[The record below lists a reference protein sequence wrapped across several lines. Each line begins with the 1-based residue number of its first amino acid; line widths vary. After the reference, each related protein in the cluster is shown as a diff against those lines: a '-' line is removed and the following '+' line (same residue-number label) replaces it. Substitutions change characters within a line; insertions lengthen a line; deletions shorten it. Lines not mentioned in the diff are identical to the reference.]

1 MIVEW
6 EAVCLETW
14 KILLKNW
21 IRVKFF
27 VQDLSDCFGAK
38 NLTSHAESFH
48 IVCSRMSP
56 LNWTI
61 RMDLFSLLYGERP
74 KLNQH
79 WVLGKKT
86 SRRRRPWLRSE
97 TGKNKIYR
105 SKTVRTVSAEGHPK
119 SADDVRLFYLFFF
132 FKLYRDRKRWPD
144 SLDTISYFKISKI
157 KQIFWLVLVEQ
168 SPDRS

>member
-1 MIVEW
+1 MKNSEKKLAFAELIVEW
-6 EAVCLETW
+6 EAVRLETW

-61 RMDLFSLLYGERP
+61 SMDLFSLLYGERP

-105 SKTVRTVSAEGHPK
+105 SKTVQTVSAEGHPK
-119 SADDVRLFYLFFF
+119 SAEELRLSDFLKK
-132 FKLYRDRKRWPD
+132 KLYRYRKRR
-144 SLDTISYFKISKI
+144 
-157 KQIFWLVLVEQ
+157 
-168 SPDRS
+168 PDRSNTVS